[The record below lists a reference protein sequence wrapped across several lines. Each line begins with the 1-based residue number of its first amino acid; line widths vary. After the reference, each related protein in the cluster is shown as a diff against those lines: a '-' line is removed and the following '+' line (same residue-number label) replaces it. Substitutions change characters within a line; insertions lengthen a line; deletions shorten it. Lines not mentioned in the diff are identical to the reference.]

1 MYSNFCFDSMF
12 SFHFATLDGVGE
24 NASKWKES
32 LLARTLASRSANLM
46 QLVYGQQSSKLE
58 GLVSKDNGNETDSS
72 DEEFFVPK
80 GLKKV
85 KLCCI

>member
-46 QLVYGQQSSKLE
+46 QLVYGEQSSKLE

-72 DEEFFVPK
+72 DEEFFIPK
-80 GLKKV
+80 GQKV

>member
-1 MYSNFCFDSMF
+1 MF

-46 QLVYGQQSSKLE
+46 QLVYGEQSSKLE

-72 DEEFFVPK
+72 DEEFFIPK
-80 GLKKV
+80 GQKV